1 MKKLAFAVC
10 AMLLAA
16 LAGCSTT
23 LVRGEPI
30 PVRIGGAEVQMT
42 RVVEALLSMKG
53 VRVQAL
59 NGAWKDHALQAQCVM
74 KGDGDKLTVVFL
86 APQIRLV
93 TINLERPH
101 ALRCE
106 RAPQI
111 PSAFEP
117 ENALLDLAFVNLPV
131 DELRRLLAPAL
142 RVEENADGARLLLS
156 RNGTLVAELSP
167 AGVDGV
173 RRFRN
178 AVYGYEYEI
187 RDISQN

>member
-131 DELRRLLAPAL
+131 DELRRSLAPAL
-142 RVEENADGARLLLS
+142 RVEENAAGARKLFAPD
-156 RNGTLVAELSP
+156 GTLVAELAA
-167 AGVDGV
+167 AGADGV
-173 RRFRN
+173 RKYRN
-178 AVYGYEYEI
+178 AIYGYEYEI
-187 RDISQN
+187 REI

>member
-10 AMLLAA
+10 ALLLAA

-23 LVRGEPI
+23 LVRSEPI
-30 PVRIGGAEVQMT
+30 PVRIGGVEVHMT

-53 VRVQAL
+53 
-59 NGAWKDHALQAQCVM
+59 
-74 KGDGDKLTVVFL
+74 DGEKLTVVFL

-93 TINLERPH
+93 TINVERPH

-142 RVEENADGARLLLS
+142 RVEENADGARRLLS
-156 RNGTLVAELSP
+156 RDGALLAELSP
-167 AGVDGV
+167 AGADGI

>member
-1 MKKLAFAVC
+1 MKKKLELALC
-10 AMLLAA
+10 ALLLAVF
-16 LAGCSTT
+16 AGCSTT
-23 LVRGEPI
+23 LVRDEPI
-30 PVRIGGAEVQMT
+30 PVRMGAAEVPMT
-42 RVVEALLSMKG
+42 RTVEALLSMKG

-131 DELRRLLAPAL
+131 DELRRSLSPAL
-142 RVEENADGARLLLS
+142 RVEENADGARKLFAPD
-156 RNGTLVAELSP
+156 GTLVAELAA
-167 AGVDGV
+167 AGADGV
-173 RRFRN
+173 RKYRN

-187 RDISQN
+187 REI